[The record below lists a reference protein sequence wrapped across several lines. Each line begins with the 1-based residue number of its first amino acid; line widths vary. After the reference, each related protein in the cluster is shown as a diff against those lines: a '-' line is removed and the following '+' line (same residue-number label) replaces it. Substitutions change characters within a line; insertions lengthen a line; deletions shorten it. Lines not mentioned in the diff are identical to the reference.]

1 MSRFFMLTYCT
12 LLSRLYMSFASCLFS
27 LTLLS
32 ACVSLKLSPQTQ
44 RSNKVDYK
52 SPEHPFAP
60 TQSESAD
67 VAWIDQQTGNI
78 ISYQSICNESLD
90 PDLDTILKKS
100 TLGLTNK
107 RILKRTSID
116 YNARK
121 ANRISVSGQVDGVDV
136 RLEFV
141 LFKKNACSYTLSF
154 VGLPEHFN
162 KAIDAFN
169 QFVEGFKVK

>member
-1 MSRFFMLTYCT
+1 MSPFFMFVHHISS
-12 LLSRLYMSFASCLFS
+12 SRLYIFLVSCVFL
-27 LTLLS
+27 LAVLS
-32 ACVSLKLSPQTQ
+32 ACVSLKFSPQTQ

-52 SPEHPFAP
+52 PPVSPFIL
-60 TQSESAD
+60 TQSDSAD
-67 VAWIDQQTGNI
+67 VAWIDQETGNI

-90 PDLDTILKKS
+90 PDLNTILKKS

-107 RILKRTSID
+107 KILKRTSMD

-121 ANRISVSGQVDGVDV
+121 ADRITVSGQMDGVDV

-162 KAIDAFN
+162 KATEVFN
-169 QFVEGFKVK
+169 QFVKEFKVQ